1 MADDTTNNTTTKEE
15 EEKKK
20 SPLSS
25 YTWKPVKTVTD
36 SAYYRPSLA
45 LDDSEIR
52 QKAQDNAYATAVQ
65 ESKDA
70 TGPTAPKAIALRKLQ
85 ERQQVQQVQREQPY
99 NTSQYTSAIDSQI
112 NNVNDYLSKVNLESD
127 EDRKKR
133 EKTERARRIIS
144 AVGDGLNALSNLYFT
159 TQYAPSSYNPE
170 NSLTKSTLA
179 SIEKAKKDREENE
192 TKYYSAQDR
201 LAKLQQLRQNALLQR
216 DKDKLESDFIKAKT
230 RSAEAQAKLAEES
243 LPSKLKEQGEKAKLA
258 EAKAAKAI
266 SDAFYADKKNKAAI
280 DALDRSN
287 RHYRTGANGQKRAVY
302 YGLAKDGSIHEFP
315 SYKAAL
321 DFEVANGTNNTRKQI
336 TYIDAYNEMTGFTEK
351 RTQTIDLPILSGALP
366 SQQSSRKGGD
376 SAPQKNN
383 DKGKSIINWAH

>member
-1 MADDTTNNTTTKEE
+1 MADDTTNNNTTKED

-25 YTWKPVKTVTD
+25 YTWKPVKTVSD
-36 SAYYRPSLA
+36 SDYYRPSLA
-45 LDDSEIR
+45 LDGSEIR

-65 ESKDA
+65 ESKDV
-70 TGPTAPKAIALRKLQ
+70 TDPTAPEAVALRKLQ
-85 ERQQVQQVQREQPY
+85 ERQQVQQVQQEQPD

-127 EDRKKR
+127 EDKKKR

-216 DKDKLESDFIKAKT
+216 DKDNLESEYTKAKI
-230 RSAEAQAKLAEES
+230 RGADAQAKYYEDS
-243 LPSKLKEQGEKAKLA
+243 LPSRLKEQEEKARLA
-258 EAKAAKAI
+258 EAKAIKAI
-266 SDAFYADKKNKAAI
+266 SDAFYADERNRATI

-287 RHYRTGANGQKRAVY
+287 RHYKTGANGQKRAVY

-321 DFEVANGTNNTRKQI
+321 DFEISNGTNNTRKQI

-351 RTQTIDLPILSGALP
+351 RTQTIDLPTLSGALP
-366 SQQSSRKGGD
+366 PQQSSGKGGD
-376 SAPQKNN
+376 SAPKADNN
-383 DKGKSIINWAH
+383 KDKSIINWPH

>member
-25 YTWKPVKTVTD
+25 YMWKPVKTVTD

-70 TGPTAPKAIALRKLQ
+70 TGPTAPKATALRKLQ
-85 ERQQVQQVQREQPY
+85 ERQQVQREQPY

-216 DKDKLESDFIKAKT
+216 DKDKLESAFIKAKT

-366 SQQSSRKGGD
+366 SQSSSKGGD
-376 SAPQKNN
+376 SVPKKNN
-383 DKGKSIINWAH
+383 GGSKSIINWAH

>member
-1 MADDTTNNTTTKEE
+1 MAETTTNTDTNNAE

-25 YTWKPVKTVTD
+25 YVWKPVKTVTD
-36 SAYYRPSLA
+36 DAYRPRLG
-45 LDDSEIR
+45 LDSSEIR

-65 ESKDA
+65 ESKEVTD
-70 TGPTAPKAIALRKLQ
+70 PTAPEAVVLRKLQ
-85 ERQQVQQVQREQPY
+85 ERQHVQQQEQTD

-127 EDRKKR
+127 EDKKKR

-216 DKDKLESDFIKAKT
+216 DKDNLESDYTKAKI
-230 RSAEAQAKLAEES
+230 RGANAQAKYYEDS
-243 LPSKLKEQGEKAKLA
+243 LPSRLKEQEEKAKKA
-258 EAKAAKAI
+258 EQDTLIATAKAY
-266 SDAFYADKKNKAAI
+266 YADEKNKEEVN
-280 DALDRSN
+280 ALKRKYV
-287 RHYRTGANGQKRAVY
+287 HYKTGANGKKVEVY
-302 YGLAKDGSIHEFP
+302 YGLAKDGSIHGFP

-366 SQQSSRKGGD
+366 PQKGGD
-376 SAPQKNN
+376 TAPRTNN
-383 DKGKSIINWAH
+383 KEESRINWPH